1 MSSPSSPSSPSSTSH
16 ANVSRRTALAQL
28 GATLVGAP
36 AVLRRRF
43 QLFAGLTTEYSARC
57 VKLIEENIVV
67 DLLNQFR
74 FQDFAEKPPRIDR
87 WLTQPGSLSPEDADI
102 YRGSKMTAVALGHAP
117 GNYEQGIR
125 FFADWNG
132 FLAGYSDWFTRI
144 DDASDFARA
153 KAANKLGVMITFQ
166 NSLHFRRPDDINT
179 FWGLGQRISQLTYN
193 MNNGIGSGFL
203 EQRDGGLSVF
213 GQSIVERMN
222 QVGMAVDV
230 SHCADQTTMD
240 AIAASKRPVLFTH
253 ANCRALAPSLTR
265 LKTDEAI
272 RAMAK
277 TGGVMGVAFIRF
289 MVREQEPVTVEH
301 VLDHVDHTAKLVGVE
316 HVAVG
321 SDLDMVGNPNP
332 MGGGMDPR
340 KQPNFSRYHYHEDTG
355 GKITIAGL
363 DHPKRMF
370 DLTEGLI
377 RRRYSDADI
386 ALILGGNAV
395 RVLTD
400 IWRVA

>member
-1 MSSPSSPSSPSSTSH
+1 MTLEPPI
-16 ANVSRRTALAQL
+16 SRRTALAQL
-28 GATLVGAP
+28 GLAAVATP
-36 AVLRRRF
+36 ALLRGRYSVF
-43 QLFAGLTTEYSARC
+43 TSATTEYSARC
-57 VKLIEENIVV
+57 IKLIEENVVV

-87 WLTQPGSLSPEDADI
+87 WLTQPGSLSAADADI
-102 YRGSKMTAVALGHAP
+102 YRASKMTAVALGHSPA
-117 GNYEQGIR
+117 NYDDGIR

-132 FLAGYSDWFTRI
+132 LLAGYSDWFTRI

-153 KAANKLGVMITFQ
+153 KASNKLGIMITFQ
-166 NSLHFRRPDDINT
+166 NSQHFRRPDDVNT

-203 EQRDGGLSVF
+203 ELRDGGLSVF

-240 AIAASKRPVLFTH
+240 AIAASKRPVIFTH

-277 TGGVMGVAFIRF
+277 SGGVMGVAFIRF
-289 MVREQEPVTVEH
+289 MVREQEPVTIEH
-301 VLDHVDHTAKLVGVE
+301 ALDHVDHAAKLVGVE
-316 HVAVG
+316 HLAVG
-321 SDLDMVGNPNP
+321 SDLYMVGNPNP
-332 MGGGMDPR
+332 IGGGMDP
-340 KQPNFSRYHYHEDTG
+340 KTQPNFDRYHFHTDPA
-355 GKITIAGL
+355 GKLTITGL

-370 DLTEGLI
+370 DFTEGLI

-386 ALILGGNAV
+386 SGIIGGNAV
-395 RVLTD
+395 RVLTG
-400 IWRVA
+400 IWRG

>member
-1 MSSPSSPSSPSSTSH
+1 MGL
-16 ANVSRRTALAQL
+16 ALA
-28 GATLVGAP
+28 GAP
-36 AVLRRRF
+36 AVLRGRYRVF
-43 QLFAGLTTEYSARC
+43 SASPIEYSARC
-57 VKLIEENIVV
+57 IKLMEESIVV

-74 FQDFAEKPPRIDR
+74 FQDFAEQPPRIDR
-87 WLTQPGSLSPEDADI
+87 WLKEPGSLTAADADV
-102 YRGSKMTAVALGHAP
+102 YRGSKMTAVGLGHAP
-117 GNYEQGIR
+117 SSYDDAIR
-125 FFADWNG
+125 FFAEWNG

-153 KAANKLGVMITFQ
+153 KAGNKLGVMITFQ
-166 NSLHFRRPDDINT
+166 NSGHFRRPDDVNT

-203 EQRDGGLSVF
+203 ETRDGGLSIF

-240 AIAASKRPVLFTH
+240 AIAASKRPVIFTH

-265 LKTDEAI
+265 LKTDDAI

-277 TGGVMGVAFIRF
+277 SGGVMGVSFIRF
-289 MVREQEPVTVEH
+289 MVREQEPVTIEH
-301 VLDHVDHTAKLVGVE
+301 ALDHVDHAAKLVGVE
-316 HVAVG
+316 HVGVG
-321 SDLDMVGNPNP
+321 SDLDMIGNPNP
-332 MGGGMDPR
+332 VGGGMDPR
-340 KQPNFSRYHYHEDTG
+340 AQPNFARYHYHEDST

-370 DLTEGLI
+370 DLTDGLI
-377 RRRYSDADI
+377 RRRYSDSDI
-386 ALILGGNAV
+386 AGILGGNAA

-400 IWRVA
+400 VWRGRAQ

>member
-1 MSSPSSPSSPSSTSH
+1 MPND
-16 ANVSRRTALAQL
+16 NVSRRTALAQL
-28 GATLVGAP
+28 GVALAGAP
-36 AVLRRRF
+36 AILRGRYRAF
-43 QLFAGLTTEYSARC
+43 TGATTEYSARC
-57 VKLIEENIVV
+57 IKLMEQSIVV

-74 FQDFAEKPPRIDR
+74 FQDFSEKPPRIER
-87 WLTQPGSLSPEDADI
+87 WLNQPGTLTLADADV
-102 YRGSKMTAVALGHAP
+102 YRGSKMTAVALGHSPA
-117 GNYEQGIR
+117 NYDEGIR

-144 DDASDFARA
+144 DDATDFARA
-153 KAANKLGVMITFQ
+153 RAANKLGIMITFQ
-166 NSLHFRRPDDINT
+166 NSQHFRRPDDVNT

-193 MNNGIGSGFL
+193 LNNGIGSGFL
-203 EQRDGGLSVF
+203 ETRDGGLSVF
-213 GQSIVERMN
+213 GASIVERMN

-240 AIAASKRPVLFTH
+240 ALAASKRPVIFTH
-253 ANCRALAPSLTR
+253 ANCRALAPNLTR
-265 LKTDEAI
+265 LKTDDAI
-272 RAMAK
+272 KAMAK

-289 MVREQEPVTVEH
+289 MVRQEEPVTIEH
-301 VLDHVDHTAKLVGVE
+301 VLDHVDYATKLVGVE
-316 HVAVG
+316 HLGVG

-332 MGGGMDPR
+332 IGGGMDP
-340 KQPNFSRYHYHEDTG
+340 KTQPNFDRYKYHPDSA

-386 ALILGGNAV
+386 SAILGGNAV

-400 IWRVA
+400 IWRGP

>member
-1 MSSPSSPSSPSSTSH
+1 MAPHPDR
-16 ANVSRRTALAQL
+16 NISRRTALGRL
-28 GATLVGAP
+28 GVTLVAVPAILRGRFRVFTGA
-36 AVLRRRF
+36 A
-43 QLFAGLTTEYSARC
+43 TEYSARC
-57 VKLIEENIVV
+57 IKLMEESIVV

-74 FQDFAEKPPRIDR
+74 FQDFAEKPPRIER
-87 WLTQPGSLSPEDADI
+87 WLKEPGALSAADADI
-102 YRGSKMTAVALGHAP
+102 YRGSRMTAVALGHSPAD
-117 GNYEQGIR
+117 YDEGIR

-132 FLAGYSDWFTRI
+132 LLAGYSDWFTRV

-153 KAANKLGVMITFQ
+153 KAAKKLGIMITFQ
-166 NSLHFRRPDDINT
+166 NSQHFRRADDVNT

-203 EQRDGGLSVF
+203 EQRDGGLSMF
-213 GQSIVERMN
+213 GLSIVERMN
-222 QVGMAVDV
+222 QVGMAVDL

-240 AIAASKRPVLFTH
+240 GIAASKRPVVFTH

-272 RAMAK
+272 RGMAK

-289 MVREQEPVTVEH
+289 MVREQEPVTIEH
-301 VLDHVDHTAKLVGVE
+301 VLDHVDYAAKLVGVE

-332 MGGGMDPR
+332 IGGGMDPK
-340 KQPNFSRYHYHEDTG
+340 KQPNFDRYHFHTDSA
-355 GKITIAGL
+355 GKLTITGL

-377 RRRYSDADI
+377 RRRYNDADI
-386 ALILGGNAV
+386 TGIIGGNAV
-395 RVLTD
+395 RVLTR
-400 IWRVA
+400 IWQA

>member
-1 MSSPSSPSSPSSTSH
+1 MAPHPDR
-16 ANVSRRTALAQL
+16 NISRRTALGRL
-28 GATLVGAP
+28 GVTLVAAP
-36 AVLRRRF
+36 AILRGRF
-43 QLFAGLTTEYSARC
+43 RVFTGAATEYSARC
-57 VKLIEENIVV
+57 IKLMEESIVV

-74 FQDFAEKPPRIDR
+74 FQDFAEKPPRIER
-87 WLTQPGSLSPEDADI
+87 WLKEPGALSAADADI
-102 YRGSKMTAVALGHAP
+102 YRGSRMTAVALGHSPAD
-117 GNYEQGIR
+117 YDEGIR

-132 FLAGYSDWFTRI
+132 LLAGYSDWFTRI

-153 KAANKLGVMITFQ
+153 KAAKKLGIMITFQ
-166 NSLHFRRPDDINT
+166 NSQHFRRADDVNT

-203 EQRDGGLSVF
+203 EQRDGGLSMF
-213 GQSIVERMN
+213 GLSIVERMN
-222 QVGMAVDV
+222 QVGMAVDL

-240 AIAASKRPVLFTH
+240 GIAASKRPVVFTH

-272 RAMAK
+272 RGMAK

-289 MVREQEPVTVEH
+289 MVREQEPVTIEH
-301 VLDHVDHTAKLVGVE
+301 VLDHVDYAAKLVGVE

-332 MGGGMDPR
+332 IGGGMDPK
-340 KQPNFSRYHYHEDTG
+340 KQPNFDRYHFHTDSA
-355 GKITIAGL
+355 GKLTITGL

-386 ALILGGNAV
+386 TGIIGGNAV
-395 RVLTD
+395 RVLTR
-400 IWRVA
+400 IWQA

>member
-1 MSSPSSPSSPSSTSH
+1 MTLEPPI
-16 ANVSRRTALAQL
+16 SRRTALAQL
-28 GATLVGAP
+28 GLAAVATP
-36 AVLRRRF
+36 ALLRGRYSVF
-43 QLFAGLTTEYSARC
+43 TSATTSATTEYSARC
-57 VKLIEENIVV
+57 IKLIEENVVV

-87 WLTQPGSLSPEDADI
+87 WLTQPGSLSAADADI

-117 GNYEQGIR
+117 GSYEEAIR

-132 FLAGYSDWFTRI
+132 LVAGYSDWFTRI

-153 KAANKLGVMITFQ
+153 KASNKLGIMITFQ
-166 NSLHFRRPDDINT
+166 DSRHFRRPDDVNT
-179 FWGLGQRISQLTYN
+179 FWGLGQRVSQLTYN

-203 EQRDGGLSVF
+203 EQRDGGLSLF
-213 GQSIVERMN
+213 GLSIVERMN

-240 AIAASKRPVLFTH
+240 AIAASKRPVIFTH
-253 ANCRALAPSLTR
+253 ANCRALAPTLTR
-265 LKTDEAI
+265 LKTDDAI
-272 RAMAK
+272 RGMAK
-277 TGGVMGVAFIRF
+277 SGGVMGVSFIRV
-289 MVREQEPVTVEH
+289 MVREQEPVTIEN
-301 VLDHVDHTAKLVGVE
+301 VLDHVDHIAKLVGVE

-321 SDLDMVGNPNP
+321 SDVDMVGNPNP
-332 MGGGMDPR
+332 MNGGNDPR
-340 KQPNFSRYHYHEDTG
+340 TQPNFSRYKFHVDSA
-355 GKITIAGL
+355 GKLTVAGL

-377 RRRYSDADI
+377 RRGYKDADI
-386 ALILGGNAV
+386 AGILGANAV

-400 IWRVA
+400 IWRGMPK

>member
-1 MSSPSSPSSPSSTSH
+1 MAPHPDR
-16 ANVSRRTALAQL
+16 NISRRTALGRL
-28 GATLVGAP
+28 GVTLVAAP
-36 AVLRRRF
+36 AILRGRF
-43 QLFAGLTTEYSARC
+43 RVFTGAATEYSARC
-57 VKLIEENIVV
+57 IKLMEESIVV

-74 FQDFAEKPPRIDR
+74 FQDFAEKPPRIER
-87 WLTQPGSLSPEDADI
+87 WLKEPGALSAADADI
-102 YRGSKMTAVALGHAP
+102 YRGSRMTAVALGHSPAD
-117 GNYEQGIR
+117 YDEGIR

-132 FLAGYSDWFTRI
+132 LLAGYSDWFTRI

-153 KAANKLGVMITFQ
+153 KAAKKLGIMITFQ
-166 NSLHFRRPDDINT
+166 NSQHFRRADDVNT

-203 EQRDGGLSVF
+203 EQRDGGLSMF
-213 GQSIVERMN
+213 GLSIVERMN
-222 QVGMAVDV
+222 QVGMAVDL

-240 AIAASKRPVLFTH
+240 GIAASKRPVVFTH

-272 RAMAK
+272 KGMAK

-289 MVREQEPVTVEH
+289 MVREQEPVTIEH
-301 VLDHVDHTAKLVGVE
+301 VLDHVDYAAKLVGVE

-332 MGGGMDPR
+332 IGGGMDPK
-340 KQPNFSRYHYHEDTG
+340 KQPNFDRYHFHTDSA
-355 GKITIAGL
+355 GKLTITGL

-386 ALILGGNAV
+386 TGIVGGNAV
-395 RVLTD
+395 RVLTR
-400 IWRVA
+400 IWQA

>member
-1 MSSPSSPSSPSSTSH
+1 MATHPDRSI
-16 ANVSRRTALAQL
+16 SRRTALGRL
-28 GATLVGAP
+28 GVTLVAAP
-36 AVLRRRF
+36 AILRGRF
-43 QLFAGLTTEYSARC
+43 RVFTGAATEYSARC
-57 VKLIEENIVV
+57 IKLMEESIVV

-74 FQDFAEKPPRIDR
+74 FQDFAEKPPRIER
-87 WLTQPGSLSPEDADI
+87 WLKEPGALSAADADI
-102 YRGSKMTAVALGHAP
+102 YRGSRMTAVALGHSPAD
-117 GNYEQGIR
+117 YDEGIR

-132 FLAGYSDWFTRI
+132 LLAGYSDWFTRV

-153 KAANKLGVMITFQ
+153 KAAKKLGIMITFQ
-166 NSLHFRRPDDINT
+166 NSQHFRRADDVNT

-203 EQRDGGLSVF
+203 EQRDGGLSMF
-213 GQSIVERMN
+213 GLSIVERMN
-222 QVGMAVDV
+222 QVGMAVDL

-240 AIAASKRPVLFTH
+240 GIAASKRPVVFTH

-272 RAMAK
+272 RGMAK

-289 MVREQEPVTVEH
+289 MVREQEPVTIEH
-301 VLDHVDHTAKLVGVE
+301 VLDHVDYAAKLVGVE

-332 MGGGMDPR
+332 IGGGMDPK
-340 KQPNFSRYHYHEDTG
+340 KQPNFDRYHFHTDSA
-355 GKITIAGL
+355 GKLTITGL

-377 RRRYSDADI
+377 RRRYNDADI
-386 ALILGGNAV
+386 TGIVGGNAV
-395 RVLTD
+395 RVLTR
-400 IWRVA
+400 IWQA

>member
-1 MSSPSSPSSPSSTSH
+1 MATHPDRSI
-16 ANVSRRTALAQL
+16 SRRTALGRL
-28 GATLVGAP
+28 GVTLVAAP
-36 AVLRRRF
+36 AILRGRF
-43 QLFAGLTTEYSARC
+43 RVFTGAATEYSARC
-57 VKLIEENIVV
+57 IKLMEESIVV

-74 FQDFAEKPPRIDR
+74 FQDFAEKPPRIER
-87 WLTQPGSLSPEDADI
+87 WLKEPGALSAADADI
-102 YRGSKMTAVALGHAP
+102 YRGSRMTAVALGHSPAD
-117 GNYEQGIR
+117 YDEGIR

-132 FLAGYSDWFTRI
+132 LLAGYSDWFTRI

-153 KAANKLGVMITFQ
+153 KAAKKLGIMITFQ
-166 NSLHFRRPDDINT
+166 NSQHFRRADDVNT

-203 EQRDGGLSVF
+203 EQRDGGLSMF
-213 GQSIVERMN
+213 GLSIVERMN
-222 QVGMAVDV
+222 QVGMAVDL

-240 AIAASKRPVLFTH
+240 GIAASKRPVVFTH

-272 RAMAK
+272 RGMAK

-289 MVREQEPVTVEH
+289 MVREQEPVTIEH
-301 VLDHVDHTAKLVGVE
+301 VLDHVDYAAKLVGVE

-332 MGGGMDPR
+332 IGGGMDPK
-340 KQPNFSRYHYHEDTG
+340 KQPNFDRYHFHTDSA
-355 GKITIAGL
+355 GKLTITGL

-386 ALILGGNAV
+386 TGIIGGNAV
-395 RVLTD
+395 RVLTR
-400 IWRVA
+400 IWQA

>member
-1 MSSPSSPSSPSSTSH
+1 MASH
-16 ANVSRRTALAQL
+16 PDRSISRRTALGRL
-28 GATLVGAP
+28 GVTLVAAP
-36 AVLRRRF
+36 AILRGRF
-43 QLFAGLTTEYSARC
+43 RVFTGAATEYSARC
-57 VKLIEENIVV
+57 IKLMEESTVV

-74 FQDFAEKPPRIDR
+74 FQDFAEKPPRIER
-87 WLTQPGSLSPEDADI
+87 WLKEPGALSAADADI
-102 YRGSKMTAVALGHAP
+102 YRGSRMTAVALGHSPAD
-117 GNYEQGIR
+117 YDEGIR

-132 FLAGYSDWFTRI
+132 LLAGYSDWFTRI

-153 KAANKLGVMITFQ
+153 KAAKKLGVMITFQ
-166 NSLHFRRPDDINT
+166 NSQHFRRADDVNT

-203 EQRDGGLSVF
+203 EQRDGGLSMF
-213 GQSIVERMN
+213 GLSIVERMN
-222 QVGMAVDV
+222 QVGMAVDL
-230 SHCADQTTMD
+230 SHCADQTTLD
-240 AIAASKRPVLFTH
+240 GIAASKRPVVFTH

-272 RAMAK
+272 RGMAK

-289 MVREQEPVTVEH
+289 MVREQEPVTIEH
-301 VLDHVDHTAKLVGVE
+301 VLDHVDYAAKLVGVE

-332 MGGGMDPR
+332 IGGGMDPK
-340 KQPNFSRYHYHEDTG
+340 KQPNFDRYHFHTDSA
-355 GKITIAGL
+355 GKLTITGL

-377 RRRYSDADI
+377 RRRFSDTDI
-386 ALILGGNAV
+386 SGILGGNAV
-395 RVLTD
+395 RVLTQ
-400 IWRVA
+400 IWHV

>member
-1 MSSPSSPSSPSSTSH
+1 MASH
-16 ANVSRRTALAQL
+16 PDRSISRRTALGRL
-28 GATLVGAP
+28 GVTLVAAP
-36 AVLRRRF
+36 AILRGRF
-43 QLFAGLTTEYSARC
+43 RVFTGAATEYSARC
-57 VKLIEENIVV
+57 IKLMEESIVV

-74 FQDFAEKPPRIDR
+74 FQDFAEKPPRIER
-87 WLTQPGSLSPEDADI
+87 WLKEPGALSAADADI
-102 YRGSKMTAVALGHAP
+102 YRGSRMTAVALGHSPAD
-117 GNYEQGIR
+117 YDEGIR

-132 FLAGYSDWFTRI
+132 LLAGYSDWFTRI

-153 KAANKLGVMITFQ
+153 KAAKKLGIMITFQ
-166 NSLHFRRPDDINT
+166 NSQHFRRADDVNT

-203 EQRDGGLSVF
+203 EQRDGGLSMF
-213 GQSIVERMN
+213 GLSIVERMN
-222 QVGMAVDV
+222 QVGMAVDL

-240 AIAASKRPVLFTH
+240 GIAASKRPVVFTH

-272 RAMAK
+272 RGMAK

-289 MVREQEPVTVEH
+289 MVREQEPVTIEH
-301 VLDHVDHTAKLVGVE
+301 VLDHVDYAAKLVGVE

-332 MGGGMDPR
+332 IGGGMDPK
-340 KQPNFSRYHYHEDTG
+340 KQPNFDRYHFHTDSA
-355 GKITIAGL
+355 GKLTITGL

-386 ALILGGNAV
+386 TGIIGGNAV
-395 RVLTD
+395 RVLTR
-400 IWRVA
+400 IWQA

>member
-1 MSSPSSPSSPSSTSH
+1 MPSQPDRP
-16 ANVSRRTALAQL
+16 VSRRTALAQL
-28 GATLVGAP
+28 GIAVAGAP
-36 AVLRRRF
+36 AILRGRYRVF
-43 QLFAGLTTEYSARC
+43 TDAATEYSARC
-57 VKLIEENIVV
+57 IKLMEQSIVV

-87 WLTQPGSLSPEDADI
+87 WLKEPGTLTAADADI
-102 YRGSKMTAVALGHAP
+102 YRGSKMTALALGHSP
-117 GNYEQGIR
+117 GNYDEGIR

-153 KAANKLGVMITFQ
+153 KAANKLGIMITFQ
-166 NSLHFRRPDDINT
+166 NSQHFRRPDDVNT
-179 FWGLGQRISQLTYN
+179 FWGLGQRVSQLTYN

-203 EQRDGGLSVF
+203 EQRDGGLSMF
-213 GQSIVERMN
+213 GLSIVERMN

-240 AIAASKRPVLFTH
+240 AIAVSKRPVIFTH

-272 RAMAK
+272 RGMAK
-277 TGGVMGVAFIRF
+277 SGGVMGVAFIRF
-289 MVREQEPVTVEH
+289 MVREQEPVTIEH
-301 VLDHVDHTAKLVGVE
+301 ALDHIDYAVKLVGVE
-316 HVAVG
+316 HIGVG

-340 KQPNFSRYHYHEDTG
+340 TQPNFARYHYHEDAG

-377 RRRYSDADI
+377 RRRYNDSDI
-386 ALILGGNAV
+386 SGILGANAA
-395 RVLTD
+395 RVLSD
-400 IWRVA
+400 IWRAS

>member
-1 MSSPSSPSSPSSTSH
+1 MAPHPDR
-16 ANVSRRTALAQL
+16 NISRRTALGRL
-28 GATLVGAP
+28 GVTLVAAP
-36 AVLRRRF
+36 AILRGRF
-43 QLFAGLTTEYSARC
+43 RVFTGAATEYSARC
-57 VKLIEENIVV
+57 IKLMEESIVV

-74 FQDFAEKPPRIDR
+74 FQDFAEKPPRIER
-87 WLTQPGSLSPEDADI
+87 WLKEPGALSAADADI
-102 YRGSKMTAVALGHAP
+102 YRGSRMTAVALGHSPAD
-117 GNYEQGIR
+117 YDEGIR

-132 FLAGYSDWFTRI
+132 LLAGYSDWFTRI

-153 KAANKLGVMITFQ
+153 KAAKKLGIMITFQ
-166 NSLHFRRPDDINT
+166 NSQHFRRADDVNT

-203 EQRDGGLSVF
+203 EQRDGGLSMF
-213 GQSIVERMN
+213 GLSIVERMN
-222 QVGMAVDV
+222 QVGMAVDL

-240 AIAASKRPVLFTH
+240 GIAASKRPVVFTH

-272 RAMAK
+272 KGMAK

-289 MVREQEPVTVEH
+289 MVREQEPVTIEH
-301 VLDHVDHTAKLVGVE
+301 VLDHVDYAAKLVGVE

-332 MGGGMDPR
+332 IGGGMDPK
-340 KQPNFSRYHYHEDTG
+340 KQPNFDRYHFHTDSA
-355 GKITIAGL
+355 GKLTITGL

-377 RRRYSDADI
+377 RRRYNDADI
-386 ALILGGNAV
+386 TGIVGGNAV
-395 RVLTD
+395 RVLTR
-400 IWRVA
+400 IWQA

>member
-1 MSSPSSPSSPSSTSH
+1 MATHPDRSI
-16 ANVSRRTALAQL
+16 SRRTALGRL
-28 GATLVGAP
+28 GVTLVAAP
-36 AVLRRRF
+36 AILRGRF
-43 QLFAGLTTEYSARC
+43 RVFTGAATEYSARC
-57 VKLIEENIVV
+57 IKLMEESIVV

-74 FQDFAEKPPRIDR
+74 FQDFAEKPPRIER
-87 WLTQPGSLSPEDADI
+87 WLKEPGALSAADADI
-102 YRGSKMTAVALGHAP
+102 YRGSRMTAVALGHSPAD
-117 GNYEQGIR
+117 YDEGIR

-132 FLAGYSDWFTRI
+132 LLAGYSDWFTRV

-153 KAANKLGVMITFQ
+153 KAAKKLGIMITFQ
-166 NSLHFRRPDDINT
+166 NSQHFRRADDVNT

-203 EQRDGGLSVF
+203 EQRDGGLSMF
-213 GQSIVERMN
+213 GLSIVQRMN
-222 QVGMAVDV
+222 QVGMAVDL

-240 AIAASKRPVLFTH
+240 GIAASKRPVVFTH

-272 RAMAK
+272 KGMAK

-289 MVREQEPVTVEH
+289 MVREQEPVTIEH
-301 VLDHVDHTAKLVGVE
+301 VLDHVDYAAKLVGVE

-332 MGGGMDPR
+332 IGGGMDPK
-340 KQPNFSRYHYHEDTG
+340 KQPNFDRYHFHTDSE
-355 GKITIAGL
+355 GKLTITGL

-377 RRRYSDADI
+377 RRRYNDADI
-386 ALILGGNAV
+386 TGIIGGNAV
-395 RVLTD
+395 RVLTR
-400 IWRVA
+400 IWQA

>member
-1 MSSPSSPSSPSSTSH
+1 MAPPTEHDPSHDIT
-16 ANVSRRTALAQL
+16 RRAALAQL
-28 GATLVGAP
+28 GAAVVSAP
-36 AVLRRRF
+36 TILRGRF
-43 QLFAGLTTEYSARC
+43 RVFAGTTAEYSARC
-57 VKLIEENIVV
+57 IKIIDESIVV

-74 FQDFAEKPPRIDR
+74 FPDYSETPPRIDR
-87 WLTQPGSLSPEDADI
+87 WLKEPNSLTPADADI
-102 YRGSKMTAVALGHAP
+102 YRGSKMTAVALGSGP
-117 GNYEQGIR
+117 SSYEEAIR

-153 KAANKLGVMITFQ
+153 KAANKLGIMITFQ
-166 NSLHFRRPDDINT
+166 NSQHFRRPDDVST
-179 FWGLGQRISQLTYN
+179 FWGLGQRVSQLTYN

-203 EQRDGGLSVF
+203 EQRDGGLSML
-213 GQSIVERMN
+213 GLSIVEKMN

-240 AIAASKRPVLFTH
+240 AIAASKRPVLITH
-253 ANCRALAPSLTR
+253 ANCRALAPSLMR

-272 RAMAK
+272 KAMAK
-277 TGGVMGVAFIRF
+277 TGGVMGVNFLRF
-289 MVREQEPVTVEH
+289 MVREQEPVTIEH
-301 VLDHVDHTAKLVGVE
+301 VLDHVEHATKLVGVE
-316 HVAVG
+316 HVGVG

-332 MGGGMDPR
+332 IGGPGNLQS
-340 KQPNFSRYHYHEDTG
+340 QPNFSRYRYHEDSA

-377 RRRYSDADI
+377 RRHYSDADI
-386 ALILGGNAV
+386 SLILGGNAV
-395 RVLTD
+395 RVLSD
-400 IWRVA
+400 IWRSA

>member
-1 MSSPSSPSSPSSTSH
+1 MAPHPDR
-16 ANVSRRTALAQL
+16 NISRRTALGRL
-28 GATLVGAP
+28 GVTLVAAP
-36 AVLRRRF
+36 AILRGRF
-43 QLFAGLTTEYSARC
+43 RVFTGAATEYSARC
-57 VKLIEENIVV
+57 IKLMEESIVV

-74 FQDFAEKPPRIDR
+74 FQDFAEKPPRIER
-87 WLTQPGSLSPEDADI
+87 WLKEPGALSAADADI
-102 YRGSKMTAVALGHAP
+102 YRGSRMTAVALGHSPAD
-117 GNYEQGIR
+117 YDEGIR

-132 FLAGYSDWFTRI
+132 LLAGYSDWFTRI

-153 KAANKLGVMITFQ
+153 KAAKKLGIMITFQ
-166 NSLHFRRPDDINT
+166 NSQHFRRADDVNT

-203 EQRDGGLSVF
+203 EQRDGGLSMF
-213 GQSIVERMN
+213 GLSIVERMN
-222 QVGMAVDV
+222 QVGMAVDL

-240 AIAASKRPVLFTH
+240 GIAASKRPVVFTH

-272 RAMAK
+272 RGMAK

-289 MVREQEPVTVEH
+289 MVREQEPVTIEH
-301 VLDHVDHTAKLVGVE
+301 VLGHVDYAAKLVGVE

-332 MGGGMDPR
+332 IGGGMDPK
-340 KQPNFSRYHYHEDTG
+340 KQPNFDRYHFHTDSA
-355 GKITIAGL
+355 GKLTITGL

-386 ALILGGNAV
+386 TGIIGGNAV
-395 RVLTD
+395 RVLTR
-400 IWRVA
+400 IWQA

>member
-1 MSSPSSPSSPSSTSH
+1 MAPHPDR
-16 ANVSRRTALAQL
+16 NISRRTALGRL
-28 GATLVGAP
+28 GVTLVAAP
-36 AVLRRRF
+36 AILRGRF
-43 QLFAGLTTEYSARC
+43 RVFTGAATEYSARC
-57 VKLIEENIVV
+57 IKLIEESIVV

-74 FQDFAEKPPRIDR
+74 FQDFAEKPPRIER
-87 WLTQPGSLSPEDADI
+87 WLKEPGALSAADADI
-102 YRGSKMTAVALGHAP
+102 YRGSRMTAVALGHSPAD
-117 GNYEQGIR
+117 YDEGIR

-132 FLAGYSDWFTRI
+132 LLAGYSDWFTRI

-153 KAANKLGVMITFQ
+153 KAAKKLGIMITFQ
-166 NSLHFRRPDDINT
+166 NSQHFRRADDVNT

-203 EQRDGGLSVF
+203 EQRDGGLSMF
-213 GQSIVERMN
+213 GLSIVERMN
-222 QVGMAVDV
+222 QVGMAVDL

-240 AIAASKRPVLFTH
+240 GIAASKRPVVFTH

-272 RAMAK
+272 RGMAK

-289 MVREQEPVTVEH
+289 MVREQEPVTIEH
-301 VLDHVDHTAKLVGVE
+301 VLDHVDYAAKLVGVE

-332 MGGGMDPR
+332 IGGGMDPK
-340 KQPNFSRYHYHEDTG
+340 KQPNFDRYHFHTDSA
-355 GKITIAGL
+355 GKLTITGL

-386 ALILGGNAV
+386 TGIVGGNAV
-395 RVLTD
+395 RVLTR
-400 IWRVA
+400 IWQA

>member
-1 MSSPSSPSSPSSTSH
+1 MAPHPDR
-16 ANVSRRTALAQL
+16 NISRRTALGRL
-28 GATLVGAP
+28 GVTLVAAP
-36 AVLRRRF
+36 AILRGRF
-43 QLFAGLTTEYSARC
+43 RVFTGAATEYSARC
-57 VKLIEENIVV
+57 IKLMEESIVV

-74 FQDFAEKPPRIDR
+74 FQDFAEKPPRIER
-87 WLTQPGSLSPEDADI
+87 WLKEPGALSAADADI
-102 YRGSKMTAVALGHAP
+102 YRGSRMTAVALGHSPAD
-117 GNYEQGIR
+117 YDEGIR

-132 FLAGYSDWFTRI
+132 LLAGYSDWFTRI

-153 KAANKLGVMITFQ
+153 KAAKKLGIMITFQ
-166 NSLHFRRPDDINT
+166 NSQHFRRADDVNT

-203 EQRDGGLSVF
+203 EQRDGGLSMF
-213 GQSIVERMN
+213 GLSIVERMN
-222 QVGMAVDV
+222 QVGMAVDL

-240 AIAASKRPVLFTH
+240 GIAASKRPVVFTH

-272 RAMAK
+272 RGMAK

-289 MVREQEPVTVEH
+289 MVREQEPVTIEH
-301 VLDHVDHTAKLVGVE
+301 VLDHVDYAAKLVGVE

-332 MGGGMDPR
+332 IGGGMDPK
-340 KQPNFSRYHYHEDTG
+340 KQPNFDRYHFHTDSA
-355 GKITIAGL
+355 GKLTITGL

-377 RRRYSDADI
+377 RRRYNDADI
-386 ALILGGNAV
+386 TGIIGGNAV
-395 RVLTD
+395 RVLTR
-400 IWRVA
+400 IWQA

>member
-1 MSSPSSPSSPSSTSH
+1 MASH
-16 ANVSRRTALAQL
+16 PDRNISRRTALGRL
-28 GATLVGAP
+28 GVVALVGAP
-36 AVLRRRF
+36 AILRGRYRVF
-43 QLFAGLTTEYSARC
+43 TGAATEYSARC
-57 VKLIEENIVV
+57 IKLMEESIVV

-87 WLTQPGSLSPEDADI
+87 WLKEPGALAASDADI
-102 YRGSKMTAVALGHAP
+102 YRGSRMTAVALGHSPAD
-117 GNYEQGIR
+117 YDEGIR

-132 FLAGYSDWFTRI
+132 LLAGYSDWFTRI
-144 DDASDFARA
+144 DDATDFARA
-153 KAANKLGVMITFQ
+153 KAAKKMGIMITFQ
-166 NSLHFRRPDDINT
+166 NSQHFRRPDDVNT

-203 EQRDGGLSVF
+203 EQRDGGLSMF
-213 GQSIVERMN
+213 GLSIVERMN
-222 QVGMAVDV
+222 QVGMAVDL

-240 AIAASKRPVLFTH
+240 GIAASKRPVVFTH

-289 MVREQEPVTVEH
+289 MVREQEPVTIDH
-301 VLDHVDHTAKLVGVE
+301 VLDHVDYAAKLVGVE

-332 MGGGMDPR
+332 MGGGMDPK
-340 KQPNFSRYHYHEDTG
+340 KQPNFDRYHFHTDSA
-355 GKITIAGL
+355 GKLTITGL

-377 RRRYSDADI
+377 RRRYNDADI
-386 ALILGGNAV
+386 TGIIGGNAV
-395 RVLTD
+395 RVLTQ
-400 IWRVA
+400 IWKA

>member
-1 MSSPSSPSSPSSTSH
+1 MFT
-16 ANVSRRTALAQL
+16 
-28 GATLVGAP
+28 GAA
-36 AVLRRRF
+36 
-43 QLFAGLTTEYSARC
+43 TEYSARC
-57 VKLIEENIVV
+57 IKLMDESIVV

-74 FQDFAEKPPRIDR
+74 FQDFAEKPPRIER
-87 WLTQPGSLSPEDADI
+87 WLKEPGALSAADADI
-102 YRGSKMTAVALGHAP
+102 YRGSRMTAVALGHSPAD
-117 GNYEQGIR
+117 YDEGIR

-132 FLAGYSDWFTRI
+132 LLAGYSDWFTRI

-153 KAANKLGVMITFQ
+153 KAAKKLGIMITFQ
-166 NSLHFRRPDDINT
+166 NSQHFRRADDVNT

-203 EQRDGGLSVF
+203 EQRDGGLSMF
-213 GQSIVERMN
+213 GLSIVERMN
-222 QVGMAVDV
+222 QVGMAVDL

-240 AIAASKRPVLFTH
+240 GIAASKRPVVFTH

-272 RAMAK
+272 RGMAK

-289 MVREQEPVTVEH
+289 MVREQEPVTIEH
-301 VLDHVDHTAKLVGVE
+301 VLDHVDYAAKLVGVE

-332 MGGGMDPR
+332 IGGGMDPK
-340 KQPNFSRYHYHEDTG
+340 KQPNFDRYHFHTDSA
-355 GKITIAGL
+355 GKLTITGL

-386 ALILGGNAV
+386 TGIIGGNAV
-395 RVLTD
+395 RVLTR
-400 IWRVA
+400 IWQA